1 MRKLILFVFMF
12 LGLGAFAQYNLT
24 RDTIFFDDNDDTLF
38 RIRYSG
44 TTLFLN
50 QHSIN
55 LSAGVGDMTKA
66 VYDPTNINSSAFARA
81 NMTGTQTAATISDF
95 DAEVTNNVTVVAN
108 TAKVTNATHTGDVA
122 GATALTIGADKVND
136 THIDWGTGAN
146 QVSTADVPE
155 NTNLYYTEAR
165 VTANASVTANTAK
178 ETNATHTGDVAG
190 ATGLTIGNDK
200 VLEQHLKSV
209 NAPTDEYGLTYESTT
224 GDFEWQALSSGDV
237 SKTGTPVDNQVAVF
251 TDANTIEG
259 DAQFVYNKATNGL
272 GIGTPQ
278 IRTADAL
285 TLKGYLRGQ
294 THLTDATSKKF
305 IISVG
310 HYQNAEP
317 PVLLLS
323 AGTYSSL
330 NSINYGGGDGSFNAA
345 TKLQFFTAANPTT
358 TTGTIR
364 MIILGSGYIG
374 MGQSTPTSLLH
385 ISDGGSYTDADG
397 IKYGTGAVK
406 MWERADDSLLVEA
419 DHVVFDNDVT
429 VDGDLTLNGGL
440 VLETTTKTTNYTTLV
455 SDNVIFYDC
464 SAGNDTLTLITAVG
478 HTGQTYIIKLID
490 NDSNTYDLV
499 IESAGG
505 TIDGETEIKLREYD
519 AINVVSNGTNWFIY

>member
-178 ETNATHTGDVAG
+178 ETNATHTEEA
-190 ATGLTIGNDK
+190 
-200 VLEQHLKSV
+200 S
-209 NAPTDEYGLTYESTT
+209 
-224 GDFEWQALSSGDV
+224 
-237 SKTGTPVDNQVAVF
+237 
-251 TDANTIEG
+251 
-259 DAQFVYNKATNGL
+259 
-272 GIGTPQ
+272 
-278 IRTADAL
+278 
-285 TLKGYLRGQ
+285 
-294 THLTDATSKKF
+294 
-305 IISVG
+305 IS
-310 HYQNAEP
+310 
-317 PVLLLS
+317 
-323 AGTYSSL
+323 
-330 NSINYGGGDGSFNAA
+330 
-345 TKLQFFTAANPTT
+345 
-358 TTGTIR
+358 
-364 MIILGSGYIG
+364 
-374 MGQSTPTSLLH
+374 
-385 ISDGGSYTDADG
+385 
-397 IKYGTGAVK
+397 
-406 MWERADDSLLVEA
+406 
-419 DHVVFDNDVT
+419 
-429 VDGDLTLNGGL
+429 
-440 VLETTTKTTNYTTLV
+440 
-455 SDNVIFYDC
+455 
-464 SAGNDTLTLITAVG
+464 
-478 HTGQTYIIKLID
+478 
-490 NDSNTYDLV
+490 
-499 IESAGG
+499 
-505 TIDGETEIKLREYD
+505 
-519 AINVVSNGTNWFIY
+519 